1 MPRPRVPLGLGAL
14 DHENLE
20 FSGCPEDHS
29 DGCFRMTVTRL
40 GLALVLWLAG
50 ETVSEST
57 QPSVWNF
64 HSNAPG
70 VRPPNV
76 FVELRLESDR
86 ESVLEN
92 PAGQIE
98 EIAGVPNG

>member
-1 MPRPRVPLGLGAL
+1 MPRPGVPLGLGAL
-14 DHENLE
+14 DQENLE
-20 FSGCPEDHS
+20 FSGCPEDQCN
-29 DGCFRMTVTRL
+29 GCLRVTVTRL
-40 GLALVLWLAG
+40 GLAPVLWLAG

-57 QPSVWNF
+57 QPSVWDF

-70 VRPPNV
+70 VRLPNM
-76 FVELRLESDR
+76 FVKLRLESDR
-86 ESVLEN
+86 ESILEN

>member
-1 MPRPRVPLGLGAL
+1 MPRPRVPLGLGAR
-14 DHENLE
+14 DQENLE
-20 FSGCPEDHS
+20 FGGCPEDQR
-29 DGCFRMTVTRL
+29 DGCLRVTVARL
-40 GLALVLWLAG
+40 GLTPVPWLAG
-50 ETVSEST
+50 ETVSEFT
-57 QPSVWNF
+57 QPSVWDF

-70 VRPPNV
+70 VRLPNM
-76 FVELRLESDR
+76 FVKLRLESDR

>member
-1 MPRPRVPLGLGAL
+1 MSRPRVPLRLGPL
-14 DHENLE
+14 DEENLE
-20 FSGCPEDHS
+20 FSRCPEDQR
-29 DGCFRMTVTRL
+29 DGCLGVTVTRF
-40 GLALVLWLAG
+40 GLAPVLKLAG

-57 QPSVWNF
+57 QPSVWDF

-70 VRPPNV
+70 VRPPNM
-76 FVELRLESDR
+76 FVKLRLESDR

-92 PAGQIE
+92 PAGQMV

>member
-1 MPRPRVPLGLGAL
+1 MPRPWVALRLGTL
-14 DHENLE
+14 DQKNLK
-20 FSGCPEDHS
+20 FSRCTKDQCNS
-29 DGCFRMTVTRL
+29 RLRMTGPRL
-40 GLALVLWLAG
+40 GLLPVLWVAR
-50 ETVSEST
+50 EPINEFA
-57 QPSVWNF
+57 QPSVWDF

>member
-14 DHENLE
+14 DQENLE
-20 FSGCPEDHS
+20 FGGCPEDQR
-29 DGCFRMTVTRL
+29 DGCFRVTVTRL
-40 GLALVLWLAG
+40 GLTPVLWLAG

-57 QPSVWNF
+57 QPSVWDF

-70 VRPPNV
+70 VGLPNM
-76 FVELRLESDR
+76 FVKLRLESDR

-98 EIAGVPNG
+98 EITGVPNG